1 MDDLDIRDKGNAAVA
16 EAEEAKEE
24 SSLLMQRKA
33 RVRSTCFVSTT
44 TLSHGIHCGA
54 STQSHCF
61 LFFQKF
67 RLPIGLHSS
76 SSINPTADA
85 RSEVL

>member
-33 RVRSTCFVSTT
+33 RVRSTCFVSKRN
-44 TLSHGIHCGA
+44 GYYVHCGA
-54 STQSHCF
+54 STKS
-61 LFFQKF
+61 
-67 RLPIGLHSS
+67 
-76 SSINPTADA
+76 
-85 RSEVL
+85 